1 MDEKEIYNDLYRKI
15 LNVQNNMVNAISS
28 LDSFKRRIDDSLV
41 IDDKA
46 LFKDNVE
53 DVTNEIDIK
62 QNKIKNE
69 IIPEIQSKLL

>member
-15 LNVQNNMVNAISS
+15 SNVQNNMVNAISS

-46 LFKDNVE
+46 LFKDSIE
-53 DVTNEIDIK
+53 DVYNEIDIK